1 MVGRERSPAGAGDPS
16 KEPASHAREPLLRAQ
31 PCSAELRRRLTRWA
45 SSRCVAVCVL
55 TPKEGVLSP
64 WAHEH
69 IRVSIKHIGAV
80 VKTVG
85 SESSQAWV

>member
-1 MVGRERSPAGAGDPS
+1 MQMGSTLGPFQLGRVL
-16 KEPASHAREPLLRAQ
+16 LLRTV
-31 PCSAELRRRLTRWA
+31 CS
-45 SSRCVAVCVL
+45 CVAVCVL
-55 TPKEGVLSP
+55 TPKKGVLSP